1 MKVHLVSLATL
12 FNTICVQSLHHRE
25 GDIDE
30 QKGGLRKRLAAA
42 HEIPHIDENL
52 LFPRNLNELPCNVPF
67 KTMTI
72 EEIKGTLNT
81 VFLLAYD
88 RVPLQEY
95 TSIIQDK
102 VPLAEFD
109 VQFMRVSTIPVAAG
123 RAINMYR
130 SSATFASSANHILM
144 N

>member
-1 MKVHLVSLATL
+1 MSLATL
-12 FNTICVQSLHHRE
+12 FNAICAQSLHHRE

-72 EEIKGTLNT
+72 EEIKSTLNY
-81 VFLLAYD
+81 VFLLTYD
-88 RVPLQEY
+88 RLPLQEY

-109 VQFMRVSTIPVAAG
+109 VQFMRVSSTAPVAAG
-123 RAINMYR
+123 QGINKYR
-130 SSATFASSANHILM
+130 FSATLESSANHILM